1 MGPPGNR
8 VRINVVLNTLSP
20 LINAVCGFVVLPFLI
35 GRLGREAYG
44 FWTLIVA
51 TVGYFLVLDF
61 GISTAIGRLIA
72 AYRDKDDIHQINV
85 VTVTALTFLL
95 GASLIVLAFSV
106 VVPSAFFFLFNVPS
120 AQQPDVARAL
130 NIMTLAA
137 ALYFPALMPYGVL
150 WGYERFDLLNAV
162 EIPTV
167 LGRTVL
173 TLLIIKEG
181 STLSQLAFILAGSS
195 IAGYLVRSL
204 ICVRLEPRLS
214 IRPSLFSRAVAREV
228 FSFGVWFSML
238 GFFRQVMPNVA
249 SFVIG
254 HSLGSAAVTTF
265 TIPRLL
271 VSYTNWVMVSA
282 TQVVAPK
289 AAVYHFGQDD
299 ARQRELFIEGSS
311 YDWALT
317 LFFLGG
323 AILLGYPLLTLW
335 QSQPQPEEYRLLLI
349 LMLGETIPLSQWVTY
364 YAIVGMGR
372 HRRLAIYA
380 CLEAAWI
387 LIIGAMAAHAG
398 RLDSVAVCVAAAAFV
413 FRGALQIQYGCR
425 LIGISISAYLRAV
438 YLRTSIIGA
447 GPIIVLAILQAWLP
461 PATWVQFL
469 LEGTFYALLYW
480 ASMAR
485 RFPAAFSWVGTRP
498 APADGTTSY

>member
-1 MGPPGNR
+1 MGLLGNR
-8 VRINVVLNTLSP
+8 VRTNVVLNTLSP
-20 LINAVCGFVVLPFLI
+20 LTNAVCGFVVLPFLI
-35 GRLGREAYG
+35 SRLGRETYG

-51 TVGYFLVLDF
+51 TVGYFLVLDL
-61 GISTAIGRLIA
+61 GISTAVGRLIA
-72 AYRDKDDIHQINV
+72 AHRAKDDIRAINV
-85 VTVTALTFLL
+85 VTVTALALL
-95 GASLIVLAFSV
+95 FAVSLIVIALSWA
-106 VVPSAFFFLFNVPS
+106 VPSAFFFLFNVPT
-120 AQQPDVARAL
+120 AQQPDVAKAL
-130 NIMTLAA
+130 IIMTLAA
-137 ALYFPALMPYGVL
+137 ALYFPALVPYGVM

-167 LGRTVL
+167 LGRTAL

-195 IAGYLVRSL
+195 IAGYLVRVL
-204 ICVRLEPRLS
+204 ICARLEPRLS
-214 IRPSLFSRAVAREV
+214 IRPSFFSRAVAADV
-228 FSFGVWFSML
+228 FSFGAWFSML

-299 ARQRELFIEGSS
+299 ARQRELFIEGSC

-323 AILLGYPLLTLW
+323 AVLLGYPLLSLW
-335 QSQPQPEEYRLLLI
+335 QSQPQPQEYHLLLI

-364 YAIVGMGR
+364 YAIVGMGQ

-380 CLEAAWI
+380 CFEAACI
-387 LIIGAMAAHAG
+387 LIVGLMLARG
-398 RLDSVAVCVAAAAFV
+398 GGLNGVALCVAAAAFV
-413 FRGALQIQYGCR
+413 FRGLLQIQYGCQ
-425 LIGISISAYLRAV
+425 LIGLPVADYLRAV
-438 YLRTSIIGA
+438 YLRTTLIGA
-447 GPIIVLAILQAWLP
+447 APIAALAILQAWLP
-461 PATWVQFL
+461 PATWLQFL
-469 LEGTFYALLYW
+469 LEGTFYALFYW
-480 ASMAR
+480 VFMAR
-485 RFPAAFSWVGTRP
+485 RFPAAFAWAGKEP
-498 APADGTTSY
+498 APADGTSSY